1 MTYVSKNKNIFFLHL
16 CIFCLTLC
24 MLSILQKR
32 PHSKQKKWQNCE
44 DFEELVIHN
53 KIMDVLRKKLK
64 LTENSNNG
72 GSGNEKKESVLNK
85 NKLLSTWY
93 NMKYGKAM
101 FSLESNTLISNCQ
114 SPVWLLGQCYHRK
127 MRKRIHYD
135 EQVRNF
141 LESWFYI
148 DKENNL
154 SLSAILR
161 NT

>member
-1 MTYVSKNKNIFFLHL
+1 
-16 CIFCLTLC
+16 
-24 MLSILQKR
+24 
-32 PHSKQKKWQNCE
+32 
-44 DFEELVIHN
+44 
-53 KIMDVLRKKLK
+53 MDVLRKKLK

-72 GSGNEKKESVLNK
+72 GSGTEKKESVLNK

-135 EQVRNF
+135 EQVRKF
-141 LESWFYI
+141 LES
-148 DKENNL
+148 
-154 SLSAILR
+154 
-161 NT
+161 